1 MYRTDN
7 QTRKVFQRMNNAGSS
22 AVAIAAAIG
31 TSTQTVYNLRKLGD
45 NQLLKESS
53 KNTRKPTFDLDKLK
67 KYIVDNPFA
76 FNKEIA
82 IVFDKD
88 TNTIQKWRHR
98 LGFRRKKA
106 KTTYKEAND
115 EFKKTSNLI

>member
-7 QTRKVFQRMNNAGSS
+7 QTRKVFQRMNNTGSS

-31 TSTQTVYNLRKLGD
+31 TSTQTVYNLRKLDD

-53 KNTRKPTFDLDKLK
+53 KNTRKPTIDLDKLK

-82 IVFDKD
+82 LIFNKD
-88 TNTIQKWRHR
+88 TNTIQKWRYR

-106 KTTYKEAND
+106 RTTYKESNN
-115 EFKKTSNLI
+115 ELKKTSNLI